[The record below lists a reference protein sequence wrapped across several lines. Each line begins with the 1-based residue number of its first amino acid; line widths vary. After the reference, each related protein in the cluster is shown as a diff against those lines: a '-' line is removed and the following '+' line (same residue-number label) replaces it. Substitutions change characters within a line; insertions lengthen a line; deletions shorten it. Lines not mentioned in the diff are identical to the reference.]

1 MFYIKYQ
8 SGVLAMKQSV
18 RFSVVSIC
26 LLLLVSCGDRKRL
39 VDLGTEQQIM
49 HISNATEPSGVDPHT
64 TTGMPEYRLQMA
76 LFEGLVAKHPET
88 LEIVPGVADNWNISD
103 DGLTYNFHIREN
115 AKWSNGEKLIA
126 NDFVQSWHRALMP
139 GLANEYVESLFVLKN
154 AEKFFKQE
162 LKSFSDVGV
171 KALDDN
177 TLQIQLENPTP
188 YFLQLLDHHSMFPVH
203 IDTIRKFSAIDERD
217 STWTRPENFVGN
229 GPFVIHEWTPG
240 KVFSVTPNPYYWDAK
255 MVKLKEMRFY
265 PVEQLLAEERMF
277 KAGQL
282 HKTEWMPIAK
292 IEKYKKANDPE
303 YVTFP
308 YLATYF
314 YILNVTKPPTNDVRV
329 RKALAYAVDRESIA
343 KNITKGQQL
352 PAYSLTPPD
361 VLGYTAK
368 AKMTYDLEMAR
379 KLLAEAGYPNGKGMP
394 PIELIYNTS
403 EDHQK
408 IAQAVQQ
415 MWKKNLNIN
424 VTLQNQEW
432 KVFLNNQKLLNYQVA
447 RMAWVGD
454 YVDPNTFL
462 EIFITNGGNN
472 RSGWSN
478 EKYDQLIRAATS
490 AKNREERYD
499 LLQQAEQILVDEVPF
514 VPIYNYSTNNLLST
528 DVKGYYMNIMD
539 YHPYKYIYLESS
551 KK

>member
-1 MFYIKYQ
+1 ME
-8 SGVLAMKQSV
+8 
-18 RFSVVSIC
+18 
-26 LLLLVSCGDRKRL
+26 LLLVRFFAILACLFLMVACGDRKKL
-39 VDLGTEQQIM
+39 VDLGTEQQII

-64 TTGMPEYRLQMA
+64 TSGMPEYRLQMA

-88 LEIVPGVADNWNISD
+88 LEIVPGVADKWQMSD
-103 DGLTYNFHIREN
+103 DGLIYTFHIRED
-115 AKWSNGEKLIA
+115 AKWSNGERLIA
-126 NDFVQSWHRALMP
+126 NDFARSWHRALMP
-139 GLANEYVESLFVLKN
+139 SLANEYVESLFVLKN

-162 LKSFSDVGV
+162 LKNFSEVGV

-177 TLQIQLENPTP
+177 TLQIELENPTP

-203 IDTIRKFSAIDERD
+203 INTISKFSPIDERD

-379 KLLAEAGYPNGKGMP
+379 KLLAEAGYPNGEGMP
-394 PIELIYNTS
+394 TIELIYNTS

-432 KVFLNNQKLLNYQVA
+432 KVFLDNQKLLNYQVA

-462 EIFITNGGNN
+462 EVFITNGGNN
-472 RSGWSN
+472 RTGWSN
-478 EKYDQLIRAATS
+478 ANYDRLIRAATS

-514 VPIYNYSTNNLLST
+514 IPIYNYSTNNLLST

>member
-1 MFYIKYQ
+1 
-8 SGVLAMKQSV
+8 MKKSV
-18 RFSVVSIC
+18 RLSAVMLC
-26 LLLLVSCGDRKRL
+26 LLVFLGCNERKRL

-49 HISNATEPSGVDPHT
+49 HISNAAEISGIDPHT
-64 TTGMPEYRLQMA
+64 TTGMPESRIQMA
-76 LFEGLVAKHPET
+76 LFEGLVTKHPKT
-88 LEIVPGVADNWNISD
+88 LEVIPGVADSWVVSD
-103 DGLTYNFHIREN
+103 DGLIYTFHIRED
-115 AKWSNGEKLIA
+115 AKWSNGDRLTA

-139 GLANEYVESLFVLKN
+139 ALANEYVESLFVLKN

-162 LKSFSDVGV
+162 LEFSEVGV
-171 KALDDN
+171 KALNDN
-177 TLQIQLENPTP
+177 TLQVELKNPTP

-203 IDTIRKFSAIDERD
+203 IHTIKKFSSVDERD
-217 STWTRPENFVGN
+217 STWTKPENFVGN
-229 GPFVIHEWTPG
+229 GPFVIREWTPG
-240 KVFSVTPNPYYWDAK
+240 KIFSVIPNPYYWDAK
-255 MVKLKEMRFY
+255 MVRLKEMRFY

-292 IEKYKKANDPE
+292 IEKYKIANDPE

-314 YILNVTKPPTNDVRV
+314 YIFNITKPPMDDVRV

-352 PAYSLTPPD
+352 PAYALTPPD
-361 VLGYTAK
+361 VLGYTSK
-368 AKMTYDLEMAR
+368 AKMTYDIELAR
-379 KLLAEAGYPNGKGMP
+379 KLLADAGYPNGEGMP
-394 PIELIYNTS
+394 SLELIYNTS

-432 KVFLNNQKLLNYQVA
+432 KVFLDNQKQSNYQIA

-472 RSGWSN
+472 RTGWSN
-478 EKYDQLIRAATS
+478 ANYDKLIRSAAS
-490 AKNREERYD
+490 AKSRDERYD
-499 LLQQAEQILVDEVPF
+499 LLQQAEQILVAEAPF
-514 VPIYNYSTNNLLST
+514 IPIYNYSTNNLLST

-539 YHPYKYIYLESS
+539 YHPYKYIYLESN

>member
-171 KALDDN
+171 KALDNN

-229 GPFVIHEWTPG
+229 GPFVIQEWTPG

-314 YILNVTKPPTNDVRV
+314 YILNVTKPPTSDVRV

>member
-1 MFYIKYQ
+1 
-8 SGVLAMKQSV
+8 MKQSV
-18 RFSVVSIC
+18 RLFVVCVC
-26 LLLLVSCGDRKRL
+26 LLLFVSCGDRKRL

-88 LEIVPGVADNWNISD
+88 LEIIPGVADSWQISD
-103 DGLTYNFHIREN
+103 DGLVYTFHIRED

-126 NDFVQSWHRALMP
+126 NDFTQSWHRALMP

-162 LKSFSDVGV
+162 LKNFSDVGV
-171 KALDDN
+171 KALDDS
-177 TLQIQLENPTP
+177 TLRIELKNPTP

-203 IDTIRKFSAIDERD
+203 IDTISKFSPIDERD

-255 MVKLKEMRFY
+255 MVKLKEIRFY

-368 AKMTYDLEMAR
+368 AKMTYDLNMAR
-379 KLLAEAGYPNGKGMP
+379 KLLTEAGYPNGEGMP

-432 KVFLNNQKLLNYQVA
+432 KVFLDNQKLLNYQVA

-472 RSGWSN
+472 RTGWSN
-478 EKYDQLIRAATS
+478 AKYDQMIRAATS
-490 AKNREERYD
+490 AKNREERYE

-514 VPIYNYSTNNLLST
+514 IPIYNYSTNNLLST

-539 YHPYKYIYLESS
+539 YHPYKYIHLESS

>member
-1 MFYIKYQ
+1 
-8 SGVLAMKQSV
+8 MKQSA
-18 RFSVVSIC
+18 RLSVITVC
-26 LLLLVSCGDRKRL
+26 LLLFVGCGDRKRL

-88 LEIVPGVADNWNISD
+88 LEIIPGVADSWQISD
-103 DGLTYNFHIREN
+103 DGLVYTFHIRED

-126 NDFVQSWHRALMP
+126 NDFAQSWHRALMP
-139 GLANEYVESLFVLKN
+139 GLANEYVESLFVIKN

-162 LKSFSDVGV
+162 LKNFSDVGV
-171 KALDDN
+171 KALDDS
-177 TLQIQLENPTP
+177 TLRIELENPTP

-203 IDTIRKFSAIDERD
+203 IDTVSKFSPIDERD

-240 KVFSVTPNPYYWDAK
+240 KVFSVTPNPYYWDAD
-255 MVKLKEMRFY
+255 MVKLKEIHFY

-292 IEKYKKANDPE
+292 IEKYKKANNPE

-368 AKMTYDLEMAR
+368 AKMTYNLEMAR
-379 KLLAEAGYPNGKGMP
+379 KLLAEAGYPNGEGMP

-415 MWKKNLNIN
+415 MWKKNLNIS

-472 RSGWSN
+472 RTGWSN
-478 EKYDQLIRAATS
+478 VKYDQMIRAATS
-490 AKNREERYD
+490 AKNREQRYD

-514 VPIYNYSTNNLLST
+514 IPIYNYSTNNLLST

-539 YHPYKYIYLESS
+539 YHPYKYIHLESS